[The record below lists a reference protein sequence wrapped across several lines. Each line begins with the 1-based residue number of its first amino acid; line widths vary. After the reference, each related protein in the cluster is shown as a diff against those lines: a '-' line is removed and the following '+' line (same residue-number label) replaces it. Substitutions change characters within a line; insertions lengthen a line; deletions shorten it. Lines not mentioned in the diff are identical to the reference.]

1 MLGRIWMA
9 AEFIAAFYIILC
21 TAWVFYAQY
30 GYFIHNMDILYADM
44 HDYGTFINNRY

>member
-9 AEFIAAFYIILC
+9 AEFIAAFYMILC

-30 GYFIHNMDILYADM
+30 GYFIRRYA
-44 HDYGTFINNRY
+44 